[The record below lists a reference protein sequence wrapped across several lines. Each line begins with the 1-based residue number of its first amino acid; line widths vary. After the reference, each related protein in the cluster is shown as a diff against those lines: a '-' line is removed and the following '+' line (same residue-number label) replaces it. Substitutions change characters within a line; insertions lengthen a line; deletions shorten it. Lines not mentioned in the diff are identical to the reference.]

1 MMPIGDHVAIDVAA
15 AHPGDIEAVQA
26 IDERVFG
33 SSDRREFHRQSIEHG
48 ECLVARYNDAVAGF
62 AVVDRSFFD
71 QRFVALLIVDPR
83 HRRQGISSAL
93 MRAVEDWFPGEKLF
107 TSTNAS
113 NLKMQA
119 LCEQLGFVRSGYIE
133 HLDEGDPEIVY
144 FKIAGDLRDADIPDE
159 RGLGKS

>member
-1 MMPIGDHVAIDVAA
+1 MSQSMSLRHIPATSRRCRQLTNECS
-15 AHPGDIEAVQA
+15 EAQTVGSFF
-26 IDERVFG
+26 VNL
-33 SSDRREFHRQSIEHG
+33 SSDG
-48 ECLVARYNDAVAGF
+48 ECLVARCNDALAGF

-83 HRRQGISSAL
+83 HQRQGIGSAL
-93 MRAVEDWFPGEKLF
+93 MRAVEDCFPGEKLF

-159 RGLGKS
+159 RGSGKS

>member
-1 MMPIGDHVAIDVAA
+1 MMLAGDPLAIDIAVASSA
-15 AHPGDIEAVQA
+15 DIEEVQA
-26 IDERVFG
+26 IDERVLGRAERQDFL
-33 SSDRREFHRQSIEHG
+33 RQSVERR
-48 ECLVARYNDAVAGF
+48 ECLVARCNGTLTGF

-83 HRRQGISSAL
+83 YQRQGIGSAL
-93 MRAVEDWFPGEKLF
+93 MTAVESRFPGEKLF
-107 TSTNAS
+107 TSTNTS

-144 FKIAGDLRDADIPDE
+144 FKIAGDPRETDIPDE
-159 RGLGKS
+159 RDSGKS